1 MDIQDKQLR
10 NSLLGINPIFLNIMN
25 EILFYPYI

>member
-1 MDIQDKQLR
+1 MDIQDKQFR
-10 NSLLGINPIFLNIMN
+10 NSLLGINPIFFNIMN